1 MVAFRRRTSKVV
13 WRQFDDSDN
22 WVVHIP
28 ESAQVHLFTAAAQR
42 LWSLIPED
50 AATFSTA
57 DLSTRLAPE
66 LQRDADESLIR
77 HIEATLAVM
86 DQAGLTEPVAP

>member
-1 MVAFRRRTSKVV
+1 VAACRRRTSKVV

-28 ESAQVHLFTAAAQR
+28 ESAQVHLFTGAAHR

-50 AATFSTA
+50 ASISVA
-57 DLSTRLAPE
+57 DLSTRLSAE
-66 LQRDADESLIR
+66 LHLDDEGTLIR
-77 HIEATLAVM
+77 HIETTLAVM
-86 DQAGLTEPVAP
+86 DQAGLIESVAP

>member
-1 MVAFRRRTSKVV
+1 M

-28 ESAQVHLFTAAAQR
+28 ESAQVHLFTAAAHR
-42 LWSLIPED
+42 LWRLIPD
-50 AATFSTA
+50 NASISTA
-57 DLSTRLAPE
+57 DLSARLSAE
-66 LQRDADESLIR
+66 LKLDVDDSLIR

-86 DQAGLTEPVAP
+86 DQAGLTEPTEP

>member
-1 MVAFRRRTSKVV
+1 VDAWRRRTSKAV

-28 ESAQVHLFTAAAQR
+28 ESAQVHLFTAAAHR
-42 LWSLIPED
+42 LWNLVPED
-50 AATFSTA
+50 ASISTA
-57 DLSTRLAPE
+57 GLSARLAAE
-66 LQRDADESLIR
+66 LKLDVDESLIR

-86 DQAGLTEPVAP
+86 DHAGLTEPIAP